1 MEIWKDIK
9 GYEDFYE
16 VSSYGN
22 VRNKKTNTI
31 LKGDTNS
38 VGYRRVTLYVPV
50 KKRFFIHRLVA
61 LTFMGEFADLV
72 INHKD
77 GNKTNNHLYNLEW
90 VTRSENDLHAFKL
103 GLRKKNLRK
112 PVKRVELYDILTG
125 DTVKIFQ
132 TIQEFSKYLN
142 CAKNTISSTANGK
155 QKSCCGFGVKYF

>member
-22 VRNKKTNTI
+22 VRDKKTNTI

-50 KKRFFIHRLVA
+50 KRRFFIHRLVA

-77 GNKTNNHLYNLEW
+77 GNKTNNDYDNLYVCKDKAEHGAVHDSLEK
-90 VTRSENDLHAFKL
+90 VAF
-103 GLRKKNLRK
+103 
-112 PVKRVELYDILTG
+112 ELYKRGLIRFNEETG
-125 DTVKIFQ
+125 
-132 TIQEFSKYLN
+132 EYYLN
-142 CAKNTISSTANGK
+142 EQIRTEG
-155 QKSCCGFGVKYF
+155 